1 MFEKRQPSFPDVEWG
16 LSFFFLDFVRNK
28 LPNLIQHGRSSLYHN
43 LHKNN
48 RLKIKG
54 MKTK

>member
-16 LSFFFLDFVRNK
+16 LSFFLDFVRNK